1 MAKFSTGM
9 RDAMIDGSSAKALLT
24 GCVMRIY
31 EAPAA
36 PADADAAE
44 TGTLL
49 MVLSAGG
56 TGAGFS
62 FDAVTGE
69 AALVR
74 AAAQVWKTDAIGAN
88 GTMRYFRMVAPT
100 DGGAQSTSAVRVQ
113 GTVGAAAGADMM
125 VSNADVVAG
134 GPWIL
139 NYFRLTLPTA

>member
-31 EAPAA
+31 EASAA

-74 AAAQVWKTDAIGAN
+74 AAAQVWKTDAIGAG
-88 GTMRYFRMVAPT
+88 GTMSYFRMVAPT
-100 DGGAQSTSAVRVQ
+100 DNGAQSTSAVRVQ

>member
-31 EAPAA
+31 EASAA

-74 AAAQVWKTDAIGAN
+74 AAAQVWKTDAIVAD

-100 DGGAQSTSAVRVQ
+100 DGGTQSTSAVRVQ

>member
-31 EAPAA
+31 DASAA
-36 PADADAAE
+36 PADADAAA

-49 MVLSAGG
+49 MELSAGG

-74 AAAQVWKTDAIGAN
+74 AAAEVWKTNAIDDD

-100 DGGAQSTSAVRVQ
+100 DNDAQSTSAVRVQ
-113 GTVGAAAGADMM
+113 GNVGTAAGADMM
-125 VSNADVVAG
+125 VANADVVAG

>member
-9 RDAMIDGSSAKALLT
+9 RDAMINGSSAKALLT

-31 EAPAA
+31 KASAA
-36 PADADAAE
+36 PADADAAA

-74 AAAQVWKTDAIGAN
+74 AAAEVWKTNAIGAD

-100 DGGAQSTSAVRVQ
+100 DNGAQSTSAVRVQ
-113 GTVGAAAGADMM
+113 GKVGTAAGADMM

>member
-9 RDAMIDGSSAKALLT
+9 RDAMIDGSSAKELLT

-31 EAPAA
+31 EASEA

-44 TGTLL
+44 TGTML
-49 MVLSAGG
+49 MELSTGG

-62 FDAVTGE
+62 FEALAGQ

-74 AAAQVWKTDAIGAN
+74 ASSDVWKTDAISTD
-88 GTMRYFRMVAPT
+88 GTMAYFRMVAPG
-100 DGGAQSTSAVRVQ
+100 DDGAQSMSAVRVQ
-113 GTVGAAAGADMM
+113 GNVGTEAGADMM

-134 GPWIL
+134 DPWIL
-139 NYFRLTLPTA
+139 NSFRLTLPTA